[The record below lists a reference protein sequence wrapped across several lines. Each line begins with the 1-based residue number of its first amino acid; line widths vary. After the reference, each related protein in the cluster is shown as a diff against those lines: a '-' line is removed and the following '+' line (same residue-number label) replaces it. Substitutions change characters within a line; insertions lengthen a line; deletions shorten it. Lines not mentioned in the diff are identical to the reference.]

1 MIAYHGQQAI
11 KDKYLARV
19 AAHRAANELIRGTG
33 WDADRNKGCAV
44 GCTLDNYDHAAYET
58 ELGIP
63 RLLARL
69 EDGIFES
76 LPIDQAMEWPERF
89 LATIRPGADLSLVG
103 PRFLRWLLAD
113 PKDGVLRFAQTDQQ
127 RSSIQGVAD
136 LYARQIEG
144 HPPNSE
150 DWNAAADAA
159 DAAAAAAAAY
169 AADAAAAAA
178 AYAAARAAAAAAY
191 AADAA
196 AAAADAAAAAADA
209 AADAAARA
217 AAYAAARAAYAAARA
232 ADAAARAADAAAYAA
247 DAAAAAAAAAARV
260 RQADKLIEFLSFA
273 PVAEAAIA

>member
-159 DAAAAAAAAY
+159 
-169 AADAAAAAA
+169 
-178 AYAAARAAAAAAY
+178 
-191 AADAA
+191 
-196 AAAADAAAAAADA
+196 
-209 AADAAARA
+209 
-217 AAYAAARAAYAAARA
+217 
-232 ADAAARAADAAAYAA
+232 
-247 DAAAAAAAAAARV
+247 AAAAAAAARV
-260 RQADKLIEFLSFA
+260 RQADKLIEFLSSA
-273 PVAEAAIA
+273 PVPEAAIA

>member
-33 WDADRNKGCAV
+33 WDETHHKGCAL

-150 DWNAAADAA
+150 DWNAAAYAA

-169 AADAAAAAA
+169 AADAAA
-178 AYAAARAAAAAAY
+178 Y
-191 AADAA
+191 
-196 AAAADAAAAAADA
+196 
-209 AADAAARA
+209 
-217 AAYAAARAAYAAARA
+217 A

-247 DAAAAAAAAAARV
+247 DAARAAAAAAARV